1 MKWMGNMEK
10 DLPETK
16 CKKWRQKA
24 LDREEWAS
32 VVK

>member
-1 MKWMGNMEK
+1 MGDMEK

-16 CKKWRQKA
+16 LKRWQQKA
-24 LDREEWAS
+24 LDREEWPS